1 MPFEVFT
8 NATSAER
15 GTPTVRFL
23 SNGRVHFNAA
33 ATRLFDGA
41 SYLRILFDSETS
53 RVGFEV
59 TDTDDPNGFKLT
71 KQDSQSVLTASAFV
85 QRYDVP
91 SEQRLPLTEED
102 GILVA
107 DLPQKAGDAGDGEK
121 RS

>member
-1 MPFEVFT
+1 MPFEVFE
-8 NATSAER
+8 NATSAGR
-15 GTPTVRFL
+15 GVPTVRFL

-41 SYLRILFDSETS
+41 SYLRILFDSEEN
-53 RVGFEV
+53 RVGFEP
-59 TDTDDPNGFKLT
+59 TGTDDPNGFKLT

-91 SEQRLPLTEED
+91 SEQRLPLTEEN

-107 DLPQKAGDAGDGEK
+107 ELPHDEHD
-121 RS
+121 